1 MWLLQAHPEKLIVHA
16 QRGCTVLA
24 FPRGQ
29 DQGGKKYCS
38 MLPKK
43 ILIID
48 DEVAYR
54 NALRKF
60 FGNLGY
66 DVKVVHTGKEALELL
81 SKHTFDLVLT
91 DLRLPDVDGLSLVE
105 KIEQEF
111 SQTSSIVMTGYG
123 SIESSIEAIKKGAF
137 HYITKPFQLEEVKN
151 LVEKA
156 LNQQA
161 LQNENRGLKE
171 HFRDSYRFDNIIG
184 ESAAIQEVFQ
194 LVKKVSRSDSTVLIL
209 GESGTGKELIA
220 RAIHYNSERS
230 NKPLITVNCGAIAE
244 TLLESELF
252 GHERG
257 SFTGAIA
264 TRAGRFELAHGGSL
278 FLDEISTMNFA
289 LQAKLLRVLQSKTFE
304 PVGGTTKNV
313 DARIIA
319 ATNQDLEAGVRRKEF
334 REDLFYRLNV
344 IPIHLPALRERKED
358 IPLLVLH
365 FVAKFNKAKNKGEL
379 KIEGVS
385 PETLNT
391 LMEYNWPGNIRE
403 LENIMERLMVLKEG
417 GTITPQ
423 DLPLKLFQN
432 KKASLFQNVFI
443 PENGIDFKETVDNFE
458 NTILASVLKRT
469 QGNRN
474 RAAKLLKLKRTTLIE
489 KLKRK
494 NIKEI

>member
-1 MWLLQAHPEKLIVHA
+1 
-16 QRGCTVLA
+16 
-24 FPRGQ
+24 
-29 DQGGKKYCS
+29 

-43 ILIID
+43 ILIVD
-48 DEVAYR
+48 DEVSCR

-60 FGNLGY
+60 FEKDGF

-81 SKHTFDLVLT
+81 SKQTFNLALI
-91 DLRLPDVDGLSLVE
+91 DLRLPDLDGLSLVE
-105 KIEQEF
+105 KIEKECPE
-111 SQTSSIVMTGYG
+111 TSSIVMTGYG

-156 LNQQA
+156 IGHYE
-161 LQNENRGLKE
+161 LQNENRGLRA
-171 HFRDSYRFDNIIG
+171 HFREFYRFDNIIG
-184 ESAAIQEVFQ
+184 ESASIMEVFQ
-194 LVKKVSRSDSTVLIL
+194 LIKKIARSESTFLIL

-220 RAIHYNSERS
+220 RAIHYNSERA
-230 NKPLITVNCGAIAE
+230 NKALITVNCGAIPE

-264 TRAGRFELAHGGSL
+264 TRPGRFLLAHGGTL
-278 FLDEISTMNFA
+278 FLDEISNMNYA
-289 LQAKLLRVLQSKTFE
+289 LQAKLLRVLQNKSFE
-304 PVGGTTKNV
+304 PVGGTTKTV
-313 DARIIA
+313 DVRIIA
-319 ATNQDLEAGVRRKEF
+319 ATNQDLEGAVRRKEF

-344 IPIHLPALRERKED
+344 IPVHIPALRERRED
-358 IPLLVLH
+358 IPLLVSH
-365 FVAKFNKAKNKGEL
+365 FVTQFNKSKVKE
-379 KIEGVS
+379 KPKVTGVG
-385 PETLNT
+385 PEALNI
-391 LMEYNWPGNIRE
+391 LMEYSWPGNIRE
-403 LENIMERLMVLKEG
+403 LENMMERLMVLKEG

-432 KKASLFQNVFI
+432 KKANLFQNIFI

-474 RAAKLLKLKRTTLIE
+474 HAAKLLKLKRTTLIE

-494 NIKEI
+494 NIKEV